1 MQQSKQSK
9 SFNQR
14 LSTVMRKAA
23 HLAKLC
29 KAQVCVVAY
38 NGPNAKVKKNYEL
51 RDNSF
56 QLGFANCSN
65 NGTMTRLAD
74 QIVSAGTSDYSSST
88 GEWGMQSQVFVQ
100 KKMLL
105 RWDRRSEEA
114 ILDQHKSMAL
124 RKAESFGHGDTE
136 TE

>member
-1 MQQSKQSK
+1 MIQRKPIADMLYDGEKNVGQSINNCDYLLHKELHQPLIPHV
-9 SFNQR
+9 FNV
-14 LSTVMRKAA
+14 S
-23 HLAKLC
+23 
-29 KAQVCVVAY
+29 Y
-38 NGPNAKVKKNYEL
+38 SNNGTWPWKNYEL

-65 NGTMTRLAD
+65 NGTMTGLAD

-105 RWDRRSEEA
+105 RWDWRSGEA
-114 ILDQHKSMAL
+114 IWTNINQWH
-124 RKAESFGHGDTE
+124 
-136 TE
+136 